1 MRIFI
6 LPEKYPNS
14 LVAEAQSQWLSLFNF
29 SSIIFKKIAVS
40 LTVKPS
46 EKNIITEE
54 ELDCIDIGD
63 IENVDDSPRL
73 VLIDEEC
80 GNLII
85 VNHSGEPTG
94 NISQKKK

>member
-14 LVAEAQSQWLSLFNF
+14 LVAEAQSQCLSLFHF
-29 SSIIFKKIAVS
+29 SSIIFKKTTVS

-46 EKNIITEE
+46 EKNIIIEE

-63 IENVDDSPRL
+63 IGNVDDSPRL
-73 VLIDEEC
+73 VSIDEEC
-80 GNLII
+80 GNLIV